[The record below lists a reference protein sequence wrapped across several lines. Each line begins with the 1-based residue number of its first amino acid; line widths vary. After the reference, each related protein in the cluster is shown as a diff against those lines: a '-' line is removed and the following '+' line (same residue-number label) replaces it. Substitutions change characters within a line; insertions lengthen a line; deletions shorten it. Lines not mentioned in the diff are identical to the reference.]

1 MFNKEQQQLIN
12 LIYHYLAP
20 GSQVVEVNYSGNKNS
35 IYLLIK
41 LPSSKKMLN
50 WVTLRV
56 GNHPSWLD
64 DSYQLK
70 ITWPING
77 KNSQLELESKLGL
90 QNLQKYSYQLSNFEL
105 AVLKQSL
112 ILNHAGLIWLLRMS
126 ETMAQSH
133 KNKSFSL
140 IKDFSKLS
148 LFLGW
153 RNNYNHFLLPI
164 NCPQFLRILL
174 ELFGKNFWF
183 GQFSSK
189 QMLKLLP
196 TQQWLDPVFQ
206 IENRKFSWQKE
217 IAQNLGLNFLEKTAY
232 AIKQVE

>member
-1 MFNKEQQQLIN
+1 MFNKKQQQLIN

-20 GSQVVEVNYSGNKNS
+20 GSQIVAVNYSGNKNS
-35 IYLLIK
+35 IYFLIK
-41 LPSSKKMLN
+41 LPLSKKLLN

-64 DSYQLK
+64 DAHQLK

-77 KNSQLELESKLGL
+77 KSSHLELETKLGL

-112 ILNHAGLIWLLRMS
+112 ILNQVGLIWFLRMS
-126 ETMAQSH
+126 ETMAKSH
-133 KNKSFSL
+133 KKESFSL
-140 IKDFSKLS
+140 ITDFSKLP

-153 RNNYNHFLLPI
+153 RNNYNHFLLSI
-164 NCPQFLRILL
+164 NCPQFLKTLL